1 MGEGLYD
8 GYEGMFYPIPS
19 RLFIVRS
26 IIGL

>member
-19 RLFIVRS
+19 RLFIVRLM
-26 IIGL
+26 IGL